1 MFGLIRNASFRL
13 KVVLAPL
20 CAIACLLAVG
30 FIGYTAN
37 NSLSGSLVDLGEVRV
52 PKIVRAAELDQQL
65 RSIHILVNQSL
76 AWEGAGFKA
85 AHIDELDRSIQQQM
99 TAYEQLLNRTRRD
112 ERLDPFERQ
121 TLQTMAG
128 EFAKYRKSATE
139 ALEIKTG
146 MLGNAVFYMTTMEG
160 TFKRLH
166 AAVDDLI
173 EHESS
178 LSRDAVEEARSLA
191 ARNLRHIVAA
201 LALALAAAVATAW
214 LMASAVHADF
224 REKNQALVQAYRA
237 IEEASL
243 TDPLTG
249 LRNRRFLEQQLDAD
263 ISLCHRRYHEWL
275 KAPEA
280 PLPLDADMAFFLVD
294 IDHFKSLN
302 DTYGHAAGDKVLAE
316 MRGRLQDIFRESDYL
331 VRWGGEEFL
340 VVARETNRAEAE
352 RLAERIRVSVGG
364 RPFELAPGVAVTKTC
379 SVGFACLPFLPRD
392 PEALNW
398 LKIVEIA
405 DHALYMAKRDGRDR
419 WFGLLANPS
428 TRFEDVNQWLLS
440 DPKDAA
446 IKAGM
451 SIACRPASARAVAE
465 AVA

>member
-13 KVVLAPL
+13 KVILAPL
-20 CAIACLLAVG
+20 CAVACLLAVG

-85 AHIDELDRSIQQQM
+85 ANIEELDRSIVRQM
-99 TAYEQLLNRTRRD
+99 VAYERLLGDTLRD
-112 ERLDPFERQ
+112 DRLDAVERQ
-121 TLQTMAG
+121 QLQIMSV
-128 EFAKYRKSATE
+128 EFNKYRQSATE

-146 MLGNAVFYMTTMEG
+146 MLGNAVFYMTTMDG

-166 AAVDDLI
+166 AAIADLI
-173 EHESS
+173 SHEGA
-178 LSRDAVEEARSLA
+178 LSREAVAEARELA
-191 ARNLRHIVAA
+191 ARNLRRIAAA
-201 LALALAAAVATAW
+201 LALALGAAVATAW

-275 KAPEA
+275 KGPDDV
-280 PLPLDADMAFFLVD
+280 PMPVDADMAFFLID

-302 DTYGHAAGDKVLAE
+302 DTYGHAAGDKVLMD
-316 MRGRLQDIFRESDYL
+316 MRGRLQEIFRESDYL

-340 VVARETNRAEAE
+340 VVARHTNRAEAE
-352 RLAERIRVSVGG
+352 QLAERIRIAVGG
-364 RPFELAPGVAVTKTC
+364 HPFELAPGLSVTKTC

-405 DHALYMAKRDGRDR
+405 DQALYMAKRDGRDR
-419 WFGLLANPS
+419 WFGLLATPS
-428 TRFEDVNQWLLS
+428 TRFDDVNRWLLS
-440 DPKDAA
+440 DPKEAA

-451 SIACRPASARAVAE
+451 SIARRAVGAQA
-465 AVA
+465 AVAPA